1 MFSKNERKKK
11 GSKESSME
19 SVEYQFKCKRFR
31 GENDNFIITIIISTR
46 PHMFRCCIHCSVIL
60 VATRFRVIYRV
71 QKHAHRLLR
80 ISTSYNR
87 FENCLRLSTPRKTS
101 SRAFFP
107 LQDCSKFKSRKRWK
121 KKKDRFDRFSRIECV
136 YIHRSQI
143 QFGHR
148 PNTNCPN
155 EAAYYRVLASSGNL
169 IMMPTFNYE
178 ALAHILTAVT
188 Y

>member
-1 MFSKNERKKK
+1 MLYPLLCYTRRNSFSRN
-11 GSKESSME
+11 
-19 SVEYQFKCKRFR
+19 
-31 GENDNFIITIIISTR
+31 IS
-46 PHMFRCCIHCSVIL
+46 
-60 VATRFRVIYRV
+60 RV

-169 IMMPTFNYE
+169 IMMPTIQLRSARPYFDGSHLLNPYDN
-178 ALAHILTAVT
+178 AVAYPPRVSSFIKRRT
-188 Y
+188 SWIVTSRCS